1 MEENKDAFG
10 AAIRDYENGL
20 HGENIIVHSDICD
33 DDVIPVDWLF
43 RSVNQMPEIEKKA
56 LELCKGKVLDIG
68 ACTGVHAE
76 ALILKGFEVETIDI
90 SSGAVSFQQKLGIN
104 AKEQDFYSLV
114 GGDYDTLLMMMNGI
128 GIAGKLSE
136 LEHTLFHAKKLLNPG
151 GQILCDSTDIKYLF
165 EDEEG
170 GMWVDLST
178 EYYGNFQFQMEY
190 KSTKTD
196 WFDWLYVDFENLSTT
211 AEKLGFTAEKILE
224 DGQSFLAKLTLNE

>member
-1 MEENKDAFG
+1 MLKENDAFG
-10 AAIRDYENGL
+10 AAIADYENGI

-43 RSVNQMPEIEKKA
+43 RTENQMPEIEKKA

-76 ALILKGFEVETIDI
+76 ALILKGFEVETIDV
-90 SSGAVSFQQKLGIN
+90 SPGAVAFQQKLGIN
-104 AKEQDFYSLV
+104 AKEQDFFAMT

-136 LEHTLFHAKKLLNPG
+136 LEKTLFQAKKLLKPG

-190 KSTKTD
+190 KDAKSE
-196 WFDWLYVDFENLSTT
+196 WFDWLYVDFGNLKTT
-211 AEKLGFTAEKILE
+211 AEKLGFNVELVLE
-224 DGQSFLAKLTLNE
+224 DGQSYLAKLSLNA